1 MTQVDS
7 PPYSLEFHREGDG
20 TEVVKDWLLGLSP
33 VKRRAVGVALHEV
46 LRPLG
51 PDVCDTRYGRN
62 LGRGLI
68 EFRLAERGP
77 GFLAALG
84 RPARRATEQEDEE
97 RLELSVFC
105 HCDGD
110 RIILL
115 SGYDKGS
122 EHSRQRQQGEVARAR
137 AHLAD
142 WRAEQRRLP
151 RAAQGSRPPG

>member
-1 MTQVDS
+1 MTLAS

-33 VKRRAVGVALHEV
+33 GKRRAVGVALHEV

-51 PDVCDTRYGRN
+51 PDVCETRYGRD

-84 RPARRATEQEDEE
+84 RPARRDTGEEDD
-97 RLELSVFC
+97 RIDLSVFC

-110 RIILL
+110 RIVLL
-115 SGYDKGS
+115 SGFDRAA
-122 EHSRQRQQGEVARAR
+122 EPSRQRQQGEVARAR
-137 AHLAD
+137 ALLAD
-142 WRAEQRRLP
+142 WRAERRRMP
-151 RAAQGSRPPG
+151 RQAS